1 MSENEMDNRGS
12 KSIVYEPI
20 VKEQG
25 IDDSLRVI
33 NLKRIRYILKDFE
46 RNYQMR
52 IPSNQIN
59 IYKYYSTGIQQCTS
73 TLKNFKI
80 NP

>member
-20 VKEQG
+20 VKEQR

-46 RNYQMR
+46 RNYHMR

-59 IYKYYSTGIQQCTS
+59 IILQVFNSVHQ
-73 TLKNFKI
+73 
-80 NP
+80 P